1 MSKLNL
7 NLSDL
12 NVESFSTDRSESRD
26 GTVNGQNDTGYC
38 QPSDGGGC
46 QETQFQCR
54 TVGCPSPSDG
64 GTCYDTCDTC
74 GVTCGSTCYITCGWD
89 GNSCYGYE

>member
-12 NVESFSTDRSESRD
+12 NVESFSTDKSESPR
-26 GTVNGQNDTGYC
+26 GTVKGQTGYC
-38 QPSDGGGC
+38 APSDGGAC
-46 QETQFQCR
+46 QDTQFQCE
-54 TVGCPSPSDG
+54 TADCPSPSDG